1 MDQATYV
8 REVTKDRRFAIA
20 LGLLA
25 GAALALIATNSF
37 LVGVI
42 LGLGAA
48 VVWILWL
55 EWTRRTFDRKSL
67 NSTLGAERRQDS

>member
-25 GAALALIATNSF
+25 GAALALIVTNSF
-37 LVGVI
+37 LAGVI

-55 EWTRRTFDRKSL
+55 EWTRRTFDRKSVDAV
-67 NSTLGAERRQDS
+67 LGAEPDQGN

>member
-1 MDQATYV
+1 M
-8 REVTKDRRFAIA
+8 
-20 LGLLA
+20 
-25 GAALALIATNSF
+25 ALIAVNSF

-55 EWTRRTFDRKSL
+55 EWARRTFDRKAL
-67 NSTLGAERRQDS
+67 DPTLGAERSQGS